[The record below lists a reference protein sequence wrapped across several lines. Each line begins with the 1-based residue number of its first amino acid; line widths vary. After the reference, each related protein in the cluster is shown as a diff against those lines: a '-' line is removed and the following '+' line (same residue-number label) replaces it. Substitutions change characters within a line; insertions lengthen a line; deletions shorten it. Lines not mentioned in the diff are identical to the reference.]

1 MRKLIFIFIFPGFL
15 SGLYSQ
21 TKSDTSALGMIASA
35 HPLATDAGHAVLRA
49 GGNAFDAAAAVS
61 FMLSVVEPSMSGIG
75 GRLQAIWSRPGSGV
89 AGIDATTQAAPAYI
103 KKTGDPDD
111 GFHAIG
117 VPGMVKGITE
127 MHTRY
132 GRLPLKQVMQPAIDA
147 AAKGHVMTEEESRR
161 QASVL
166 KDLRGFSGSARHFLV
181 KDSTPSGGTL
191 FRQPALAATLRDIA
205 KDAGRSFYNGGMA
218 YSMAKEISDGGGFV
232 KLSDFENYKAL
243 DAKVLKGNYRGY
255 EVVGMGLPCYGAIVI
270 EMLQML
276 GQIDLTA
283 VDEATFLMKHS
294 EVHFKAYEDRPLL
307 RTREDSLVLPSWA
320 VKRWSDSLPAA
331 IKKQSSA
338 ETNGNGHTTHFVVRD
353 AEGNMVSVTQSL
365 GPVMGSKVA
374 STKYGFMHATTT
386 GPYLSGVKAG
396 ERAASHISPVILL
409 KDGVPVMALGAA
421 GGARI
426 VPAIVQVISRIVDQ
440 GMSPDQAMAAARV
453 YRMEDKL
460 LLEEHA
466 GVYWKDPATPAAIR
480 ASGLNV
486 ERVRTRAQ
494 FGRVHMLLRLPDGS
508 WVGAADP
515 DWGGT
520 AKGIDP

>member
-1 MRKLIFIFIFPGFL
+1 MRKLIFIFICLGHV
-15 SGLYSQ
+15 SGLSSQ

-75 GRLQAIWSRPGSGV
+75 GRLQAIWSRPGAGV
-89 AGIDATTQAAPAYI
+89 GGIDATTQAAPAYV
-103 KKTGDPDD
+103 KKTNDPDD

-132 GRLPLKQVMQPAIDA
+132 GRLTLKQVMQPAIDA
-147 AAKGHVMTEEESRR
+147 AGKGHVISDEEARR
-161 QASVL
+161 QASVV
-166 KDLRGFSGSARHFLV
+166 KDLRGFTGSARHFLV
-181 KDSTPSGGTL
+181 ADSTPAGGTL

-205 KDAGRSFYNGGMA
+205 RDGGRSFYNGGMA
-218 YSMAKEISDGGGFV
+218 YTMAKEISEGGGYV

-276 GQIDLTA
+276 GQTDLSS
-283 VDEATFLMKHS
+283 VDEATFMLKHS
-294 EVHFKAYEDRPLL
+294 EVHYKAYEDRPLL
-307 RTREDSLVLPSWA
+307 RSREDSLVLPSWA
-320 VKRWSDSLPAA
+320 AKRWTDSLPAA
-331 IKKQSSA
+331 IQSKNNG

-353 AEGNMVSVTQSL
+353 GEGNMVSVTQSL

-386 GPYLSGVKAG
+386 GPYLSGVRAG
-396 ERAASHISPVILL
+396 ERAASHISPVIIL

-426 VPAIVQVISRIVDQ
+426 VPAIVQVISRIIDQ
-440 GMSPDQAMAAARV
+440 GMSPEQALAAARV
-453 YRMEDKL
+453 YRMEDRL
-460 LLEEHA
+460 LLEEHP
-466 GVYWKDPATPAAIR
+466 GVFWKEANTPAAIR
-480 ASGLNV
+480 ASGLRV
-486 ERVRTRAQ
+486 ERVKTRAQ
-494 FGRVHMLLRLPDGS
+494 FGRVHMLLRLTDGS
-508 WVGAADP
+508 WIGAADP

>member
-1 MRKLIFIFIFPGFL
+1 MRKFIFIFISLGYA
-15 SGLYSQ
+15 SGLSSQ

-75 GRLQAIWSRPGSGV
+75 GRLQAIWSRPGAGV
-89 AGIDATTQAAPAYI
+89 AGIDATTQAAPGYI
-103 KKTGDPDD
+103 KKKGEPDD
-111 GFHAIG
+111 GFHAVG

-127 MHTRY
+127 MHARY

-147 AAKGHVMTEEESRR
+147 AGQGHVISDEEARR
-161 QASVL
+161 QASVI
-166 KDLRGFSGSARHFLV
+166 KDLRGFSGSARHFLL
-181 KDSTPSGGTL
+181 KDSTPAGGTL
-191 FRQPALAATLRDIA
+191 FRQPALAATLRDISR
-205 KDAGRSFYNGGMA
+205 DGGQSFYNGGMA
-218 YSMAKEISDGGGFV
+218 YTMSKEISDGGGYV
-232 KLSDFENYKAL
+232 KLADFENYKAL

-255 EVVGMGLPCYGAIVI
+255 EIVGMGLPCYGAIVI

-276 GQIDLTA
+276 GQTDLA
-283 VDEATFLMKHS
+283 SVDEATFLLKHS
-294 EVHFKAYEDRPLL
+294 EVHYKAYEDRPLL
-307 RTREDSLVLPSWA
+307 RSREDSLVLPSWA

-331 IKKQSSA
+331 SKSHPSV
-338 ETNGNGHTTHFVVRD
+338 ETNANGHTTHFVVRD

-374 STKYGFMHATTT
+374 SSKYGFMHATTT

-396 ERAASHISPVILL
+396 ERAASHIAPVILL

-440 GMSPDQAMAAARV
+440 GMSPEEALAAARV
-453 YRMEDKL
+453 YRMEDKI
-460 LLEEHA
+460 LLEEHP
-466 GVYWKDPATPAAIR
+466 GVYWKDPATPAIIR
-480 ASGLNV
+480 AGGLNV
-486 ERVRTRAQ
+486 ERIRTRSQ
-494 FGRVHMLLRLPDGS
+494 FGRVHMLLQLKDGR